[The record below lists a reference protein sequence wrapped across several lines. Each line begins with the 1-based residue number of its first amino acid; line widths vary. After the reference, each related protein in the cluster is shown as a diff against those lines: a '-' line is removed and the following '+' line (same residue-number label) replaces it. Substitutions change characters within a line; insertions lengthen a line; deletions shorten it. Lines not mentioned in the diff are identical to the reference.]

1 MSYKM
6 NMSVRFLIFLK
17 RNETKLCDF
26 ESRAWRHVLDAA
38 LCDKDVVF
46 STPRHERSSNSQLS
60 GDTTTI

>member
-1 MSYKM
+1 MSYKI

-38 LCDKDVVF
+38 LCDKVD
-46 STPRHERSSNSQLS
+46 Q
-60 GDTTTI
+60 